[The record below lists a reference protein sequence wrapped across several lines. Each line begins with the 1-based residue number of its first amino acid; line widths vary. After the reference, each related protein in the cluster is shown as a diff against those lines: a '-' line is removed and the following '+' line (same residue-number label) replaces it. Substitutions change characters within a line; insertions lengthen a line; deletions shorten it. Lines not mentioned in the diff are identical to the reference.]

1 MTSACRIVSPLM
13 VGPSSTSSITSLSP
27 SRLSPSA
34 KSSRTAPNSKLSHEP
49 PAGRKSARFLS
60 ARFPGRKS
68 SRFLR
73 PAPGSTA
80 SISTPSQTLALSRV
94 RSSGTSLTTSSNPL
108 LFSDEPPG
116 FERGVGRKSTSTES
130 TTSVGR
136 KSTSRRGTTL
146 SDGPPGFDREV
157 GRKSTKPESTEGSA
171 SLTSLTAS
179 GASPSSAKA
188 SMKSSRTSYNTS
200 IPLRGTQPSTAKNE
214 SSAAVTSLSSPSSSR
229 TIGLRREREI
239 TRYHG

>member
-1 MTSACRIVSPLM
+1 M

-136 KSTSRRGTTL
+136 KSTTRRGTTV

-171 SLTSLTAS
+171 SLASLTAS
-179 GASPSSAKA
+179 GASPSLA
-188 SMKSSRTSYNTS
+188 
-200 IPLRGTQPSTAKNE
+200 TQPSTAKNE
-214 SSAAVTSLSSPSSSR
+214 SSAADDSTAKNESSAAVVLGPAQR
-229 TIGLRREREI
+229 PWRPKDQTPILLTYHWPAARERNYRLSWV
-239 TRYHG
+239 T